1 MSVDGVSISN
11 DGTIA
16 FGTGERISCKWL
28 ITKRFKGD
36 TCKLQILRDG
46 SEQEVELVLRDGH
59 VLRPRHPPT
68 KTLEGQYVAF
78 AGLVFSSMTDVF
90 MEDLWDQNVGAWY
103 WGGGGLLSAAVGL
116 A

>member
-16 FGTGERISCKWL
+16 FGTGERISCTWL

-46 SEQEVELVLRDGH
+46 SEQEVDLVLRDGH
-59 VLRPRHPPT
+59 ELRPRHPPT
-68 KTLEGQYVAF
+68 KTKEGQYVAF
-78 AGLVFSSMTDVF
+78 AGLVFSAMTDVL
-90 MEDLWDQNVGAWY
+90 MDDLYNQHVGRLGR
-103 WGGGGLLSAAVGL
+103 GGWSGW
-116 A
+116 